1 MSFFTG
7 ASSALEEALIQ
18 HQLEQRQKM
27 LDQLA
32 RRKEAA
38 AEFDR
43 GEQRRQDRAR
53 LALDQDREKR
63 AAQDSQRNYEGI
75 ENERE
80 YRRASNLA
88 QTIMPGQS
96 DEATFNTL
104 NKNGFA
110 GIVQERPDLQL
121 PTSLNGPSGQGH
133 AFGLPVAPHT
143 YTSEGGSN
151 YQNARVAAQ
160 ERAEAAKAAQDA
172 AAARAEDERASREA
186 IAHEGNLTR
195 QAIASNKPPQMVLV
209 DTVDGDGNHVKQVV
223 EKTPG
228 ATFKAPEPA
237 AVQSQRTFASD
248 ALPSISRARQMLQ
261 DPAVVNGYG
270 PASGRAL
277 GFLRG
282 TIGSTGNPEL
292 DTKLAET
299 KQTLNMI
306 GSGAMKAHF
315 GARGSTDIYNK
326 LMDELGNAKSV
337 ASIVGTLNAIEARM
351 HDYAHDSKPGG
362 PAQGKTT
369 KSLAQKYGLE

>member
-18 HQLEQRQKM
+18 NRLEQRQRL
-27 LDQLA
+27 LDEIKARQLA
-32 RRKEAA
+32 AEESDRK
-38 AEFDR
+38 
-43 GEQRRQDRAR
+43 AR
-53 LALDQDREKR
+53 LQLDISREAR
-63 AAQDSQRNYEGI
+63 AAKDSQRNFDAAEQ
-75 ENERE
+75 ERE

-88 QTIMPGQS
+88 ATMLPGKS
-96 DEATFNTL
+96 DAATFNAL

-110 GIVQERPDLQL
+110 GVVQERPDLQL
-121 PTSLNGPSGQGH
+121 PTSLSADPGQGH
-133 AFGLPVAPHT
+133 VASAEAQPRV
-143 YTSEGGSN
+143 YESLGGSQ
-151 YQNARVAAQ
+151 YQNARLAEQARAEQAAAA
-160 ERAEAAKAAQDA
+160 AEAAAERQRQHDSDTTEQRRQHDEAMRAMAA
-172 AAARAEDERASREA
+172 
-186 IAHEGNLTR
+186 
-195 QAIASNKPPQMVLV
+195 NKPESMILV
-209 DTVDGDGNHVKQVV
+209 DTVDPETGEHVKQIVP
-223 EKTPG
+223 KRAG
-228 ATFKAPEPA
+228 ATFAQPEPA
-237 AVQSQRTFASD
+237 AVQSQRKFAED
-248 ALPSISRARQMLQ
+248 ALPSIARARQQLQ
-261 DPAVVNGYG
+261 DPAVMNGYG

-282 TIGSTGNPEL
+282 TVGSTGNPEL

-351 HDYAHDSKPGG
+351 HDYAHDQNRPKGG
-362 PAQGKTT
+362 PAQGKST